1 MRKFNAHQ
9 HRVTHVKGHGSDR
22 RRRFMS
28 EYVNFN
34 AIMSPEVAAQFE
46 EEPFEL
52 PDFVTADLHPSLLKR
67 LKAAE
72 GSILAAK
79 VRRRTFGNINKA
91 DVDELCQLLQTKAK
105 QDPLESPKVLDLE
118 GFILFSGPLLGLP
131 LPALS
136 RARDERDSED
146 ELPPLPEMLRFP
158 EAEAI
163 FQKLPLDKDG
173 FVSAEAFAEELAGK
187 SQVMEFLESQAAK
200 CSIPMKSREKL
211 ERLINWRIE
220 RDDAL
225 GTLFF
230 TFVLLIIFYLVVQV
244 NLDIKSNQEAE
255 TAVRSYISTFG
266 SQLSGPFMDQHI
278 SDVSSFWSW
287 AEESALAAFFGVAAI
302 GADGITR
309 FHVAGSNVLLGD
321 VMVTHTNKDGD
332 VSSEWLLHSTA
343 AQSYLST
350 SNSSDYLG
358 AARAAIQSFRRSN
371 SDLNDPHSRAI
382 TLSCSIHNA
391 PASKLLLVRVSSLFF
406 ITGDMDLQIFSTAC
420 ADTAEIL
427 VEQMV
432 VNILFVCCIIWLAY
446 AELKDAVA
454 AMAHGCKAFT
464 EYWGVWNSVDWSCI
478 ALSIV
483 TMIVWGVRLG
493 YINSDQLQAVQKDG
507 FDAMALTK
515 QELQTMQD
523 ELQVIRAWSIAVR
536 ALTTCLAVTI
546 ILQFFKG
553 FRANPRLQ
561 IVADAILKS
570 LNNVAHFFLIFWTLF
585 ACFAIIAHMLFGSDI
600 ILFSSLLSSLEASMS
615 TLMGEFEWYVQMA
628 GKKSGCLNSGMPMV
642 FVHLWFVIYICF
654 ALLVLFNM
662 LLAMVL
668 DSYGAAAQVLGKRA
682 DAPTIVT
689 QTWRYIRRMQET
701 RGFIPLRTLARDL
714 LSLECHPGKVVTVT
728 SLQAAFPQMKHEQ
741 AGYLMRTLFQEDKRQ
756 KATQQVLE
764 GQDSGASQDFDPKEV
779 ANACLPAF
787 HAATQPLLTELISTL
802 TTFESKVATLQS
814 NGLLDA
820 ATVDSL
826 RTSFAKEMVT
836 EMNGGKERPIERR
849 FQGPRAHKIQVQL
862 CCGSPEEDG
871 FGVER
876 I

>member
-105 QDPLESPKVLDLE
+105 QDPLEDKESPKVLDLE

-321 VMVTHTNKDGD
+321 VMATHTNKDGD

-600 ILFSSLLSSLEASMS
+600 ILFSSLLSSLKASMS

-628 GKKSGCLNSGMPMV
+628 GKKSGYLISGMPMV

-668 DSYGAAAQVLGKRA
+668 DSYGAAAQ
-682 DAPTIVT
+682 D
-689 QTWRYIRRMQET
+689 
-701 RGFIPLRTLARDL
+701 LAL
-714 LSLECHPGKVVTVT
+714 YS
-728 SLQAAFPQMKHEQ
+728 
-741 AGYLMRTLFQEDKRQ
+741 
-756 KATQQVLE
+756 
-764 GQDSGASQDFDPKEV
+764 
-779 ANACLPAF
+779 ANAGDTWF
-787 HAATQPLLTELISTL
+787 HP
-802 TTFESKVATLQS
+802 SKNFGA
-814 NGLLDA
+814 G
-820 ATVDSL
+820 
-826 RTSFAKEMVT
+826 FAE
-836 EMNGGKERPIERR
+836 P
-849 FQGPRAHKIQVQL
+849 
-862 CCGSPEEDG
+862 
-871 FGVER
+871 
-876 I
+876 

>member
-1 MRKFNAHQ
+1 
-9 HRVTHVKGHGSDR
+9 
-22 RRRFMS
+22 
-28 EYVNFN
+28 
-34 AIMSPEVAAQFE
+34 MSPEVAASFE

-79 VRRRTFGNINKA
+79 VRRRSFGHINKV

-105 QDPLESPKVLDLE
+105 QDPLEDKESPKVLDLE
-118 GFILFSGPLLGLP
+118 GFILFAGPLLGLP

-136 RARDERDSED
+136 RARDESDSED
-146 ELPPLPEMLRFP
+146 EPPPLPEMLRFP

-173 FVSAEAFAEELAGK
+173 FVSAEAFAEELANQ
-187 SQVMEFLESQAAK
+187 SQVLDFLQSQATK
-200 CSIPMKSREKL
+200 CSLPMKSREKL

-244 NLDIKSNQEAE
+244 NLEIQSNQQAE
-255 TAVRSYISTFG
+255 TAVRSYISSFG
-266 SQLSGPFMDQHI
+266 AQLSGPFMDQHI
-278 SDVSSFWSW
+278 SDVTSFWSW
-287 AEESALAAFFGVAAI
+287 AEQSALAAFFGVPAL

-321 VMVTHTNKDGD
+321 VMVTHTDKDGD
-332 VSSEWLLHSTA
+332 VFSEWLLHSTA
-343 AQSYLST
+343 AQNYLST
-350 SNSSDYLG
+350 NSSDYLG
-358 AARAAIQSFRRSN
+358 AARAAMQSFWRSQA
-371 SDLNDPHSRAI
+371 DLNDPHSRAI
-382 TLSCSIHNA
+382 TLSCSIHNE
-391 PASKLLLVRVSSLFF
+391 PASKLLLVRVSSLFYN
-406 ITGDMDLQIFSTAC
+406 TGDMDLQIFSTAC
-420 ADTAEIL
+420 ADTAEIA
-427 VEQMV
+427 VQQAV
-432 VNILFVCCIIWLAY
+432 VNILFVCCILWLAY

-483 TMIVWGVRLG
+483 TMIIWGIRLG
-493 YINSDQLQAVQKDG
+493 YINSDQLQSVHKDD

-515 QELQTMQD
+515 QELQTMQE

-536 ALTTCLAVTI
+536 GLTTCLAITI

-561 IVADAILKS
+561 IVADAILQS

-585 ACFAIIAHMLFGSDI
+585 ACFAIIAHVLFGNDI
-600 ILFSSLLSSLEASMS
+600 ILFSSVLSSLEASMS

-628 GKKSGCLNSGMPMV
+628 GKKSGYLNSGMPMV
-642 FVHLWFVIYICF
+642 FVHLWFVVYICF

-701 RGFIPLRTLARDL
+701 RRFIPLRTLARDL

-728 SLQAAFPQMKHEQ
+728 SLEAAFPQMKHEQ
-741 AGYLMRTLFQEDKRQ
+741 ARYLMRTLFQEDKRQ
-756 KATQQVLE
+756 KATQRVLE
-764 GQDSGASQDFDPKEV
+764 GQDQSLGGASQDFDPKEV
-779 ANACLPAF
+779 ASACLPAF
-787 HAATQPLLTELISTL
+787 HAATQPLLAELITKLSAL
-802 TTFESKVATLQS
+802 ESKVEKLQS
-814 NGLLDA
+814 NGLMDA
-820 ATVDSL
+820 VAVDSL
-826 RTSFAKEMVT
+826 RTRFAKEMVT
-836 EMNGGKERPIERR
+836 EIQGGHERR
-849 FQGPRAHKIQVQL
+849 EGPQGPRSQSIPVVS
-862 CCGSPEEDG
+862 CCGSGNPAEDV
-871 FGVER
+871 FAVEQ

>member
-105 QDPLESPKVLDLE
+105 QDPLEDKESPKVLDLE

-278 SDVSSFWSW
+278 SDVSSFWSG

-343 AQSYLST
+343 AQSNLST

-628 GKKSGCLNSGMPMV
+628 GKKSGYLISGMPMV

-668 DSYGAAAQVLGKRA
+668 DSYGAAAQ
-682 DAPTIVT
+682 D
-689 QTWRYIRRMQET
+689 
-701 RGFIPLRTLARDL
+701 LAL
-714 LSLECHPGKVVTVT
+714 YS
-728 SLQAAFPQMKHEQ
+728 
-741 AGYLMRTLFQEDKRQ
+741 
-756 KATQQVLE
+756 
-764 GQDSGASQDFDPKEV
+764 
-779 ANACLPAF
+779 ANAGDTWF
-787 HAATQPLLTELISTL
+787 HP
-802 TTFESKVATLQS
+802 SKNFGA
-814 NGLLDA
+814 G
-820 ATVDSL
+820 
-826 RTSFAKEMVT
+826 FAE
-836 EMNGGKERPIERR
+836 P
-849 FQGPRAHKIQVQL
+849 
-862 CCGSPEEDG
+862 
-871 FGVER
+871 
-876 I
+876 